1 MNSSGKDVPLAGRWD
16 MRESISA
23 DHHSKP
29 PLSLYLS
36 SPPPRTPCLQPARIL
51 PPEKSDLY
59 PSPFSL
65 SNSVSLLPLRL
76 NSLQVMSSPLDSPW
90 HLKIQAPM
98 D

>member
-23 DHHSKP
+23 DHPSKP

-51 PPEKSDLY
+51 PPEKSDL
-59 PSPFSL
+59 PL
-65 SNSVSLLPLRL
+65 SLLAVKLRL
-76 NSLQVMSSPLDSPW
+76 SATSP
-90 HLKIQAPM
+90 I
-98 D
+98 